1 MFDKIDL
8 LLFTIVGYIGMRIN
22 NKETK
27 YKIKIPHRI
36 IKIVFPLLNK
46 QHGDR
51 VDLVSF
57 LEAAYLIIACI
68 VYYIVIIFKIASVDL
83 AKQIWV
89 GMLIRTTLIGLGWV
103 FIRDSSN
110 TNIVF
115 FILLRIFGIGIIL
128 CGIIITIFYLAEIIS
143 GIFN

>member
-8 LLFTIVGYIGMRIN
+8 LLFTIVGYLGMRLN

-27 YKIKIPHRI
+27 YKVKIPRRI

-46 QHGDR
+46 RHNDR

-57 LEAAYLIIACI
+57 LEAAYLLIACI
-68 VYYIVIIFKIASVDL
+68 VYYIVIIFKIASVDQ
-83 AKQIWV
+83 AKLIWV
-89 GMLIRTTLIGLGWV
+89 GTFIGTTFIGLGWV

-110 TNIVF
+110 ANIIF
-115 FILLRIFGIGIIL
+115 FILLRIFGICLIL
-128 CGIIITIFYLAEIIS
+128 CGVTITVFYLAEIIY
-143 GIFN
+143 GIF